1 MWIAHW
7 ATESKYRNMEIVGCH
22 YTNKDGFTFFTD
34 KYGNPEQIVY
44 QKDIS
49 SIESKES
56 IESYILRNKIKG
68 LILRDNEFL
77 PESVAYL
84 VNFPFVESV
93 SIYSSK
99 LKYDCN
105 VFNYLPNL
113 RNLSC
118 DLHDAVLEIPTLET
132 LGISFGKKA
141 VISEKCTNLQK
152 LTIHK
157 CKDYGSLWAQLEKLP
172 YLEELSLN
180 FGVMEDCSNFRI
192 LPSLKKLNFLYLKKF
207 SDLKGIEV
215 LADTLT
221 SVEFATSAGKN
232 ITDYSQLSYLTK
244 LQSLIISNNS
254 EIKDLHF
261 LDSLTSL
268 EDLRLLCKISTDDLA
283 PLKNIPQV
291 LFFHTGIDKKIE
303 TFLEEHQLGRQNEI
317 KNAVKNISIKID
329 RNT

>member
-1 MWIAHW
+1 
-7 ATESKYRNMEIVGCH
+7 MEIVGCH

-118 DLHDAVLEIPTLET
+118 DLHDAVLEIPTLE
-132 LGISFGKKA
+132 KR
-141 VISEKCTNLQK
+141 
-152 LTIHK
+152 
-157 CKDYGSLWAQLEKLP
+157 
-172 YLEELSLN
+172 LEEN
-180 FGVMEDCSNFRI
+180 TTNEKPR
-192 LPSLKKLNFLYLKKF
+192 
-207 SDLKGIEV
+207 
-215 LADTLT
+215 
-221 SVEFATSAGKN
+221 
-232 ITDYSQLSYLTK
+232 TK
-244 LQSLIISNNS
+244 
-254 EIKDLHF
+254 
-261 LDSLTSL
+261 
-268 EDLRLLCKISTDDLA
+268 
-283 PLKNIPQV
+283 
-291 LFFHTGIDKKIE
+291 
-303 TFLEEHQLGRQNEI
+303 
-317 KNAVKNISIKID
+317 
-329 RNT
+329 